1 MTIELASGENKPRVV
16 VADDDPTIRLLAKLA
31 MEQAGFKVIEATD
44 GLRAIE
50 AIQMDMPDLIL
61 LDVTMP
67 GMDGFTACKALRRM
81 PEGERVPV
89 IIITGLD
96 DVESI
101 NRAYD
106 AGATD
111 FVSKPINWTVLN
123 HRVRYIMR
131 ASQALND
138 AWENQTRLANAQ
150 RIAELGDWEWDVT
163 RARFHASEQALRIL
177 GRLISVPNL
186 ETLLEDVHPDD
197 VERVCAAIDGALE
210 RGEASTFDHRITIPG
225 GQVRYVNHQIACLRV
240 DQGGRAVRLVGTV
253 QDITRRK
260 QNEERIRELAY
271 FDTLTGLPNRLLL
284 IDQVRSAL
292 ALASRNAAKV
302 GVMFVDLDEF
312 KRVNDTLGHDAGDEL
327 LRVVAGRITRSVRMT
342 DAVSRVEADPSEPS
356 IARLGGDEFVV
367 LLSQLKHP
375 DDAAVVAGRILEAL
389 VDPILLAGQEIVISC
404 SIGIAISPEDGGSTE
419 TILMNADAAMYQA
432 KAKGRNNFQ
441 FYEPSMNASSRETL
455 SLESALRNAIA
466 NQELELHYQPKVAIA
481 SGKMVGVEALLR
493 WRHLGKGYVPPER
506 LFEIARHTKLIVPI
520 EDWVVRTAFQEA
532 AKWQNAHPSRITVAI
547 NLSGPYLHRAELL
560 PTIEGALEEF
570 KLDPTLVEFE
580 IEAEELQGDSP
591 STINAL
597 RQLNDLGISITVND
611 FGAGYAPMPALKHMP
626 VQSLKLDRSIVANA
640 VGDADDATICRSAIA
655 VARGTGLKTIA
666 MGVETESQL
675 RLLREFGCDYYQG
688 DLFAGP
694 VTTEEIRRQIEAN
707 LTPANER
714 VRG

>member
-1 MTIELASGENKPRVV
+1 MAPNMTTELAAGDNKQRVL

-50 AIQMDMPDLIL
+50 SIQLAMPDLVL

-67 GMDGFTACKALRRM
+67 GLDGFATCKALRRM
-81 PEGERVPV
+81 PEGERVPI

-123 HRVRYIMR
+123 HRIRYIMR

-163 RARFHASEQALRIL
+163 RSRFHASEQALRIL
-177 GRLISVPNL
+177 GQLISVPSL
-186 ETLLEDVHPDD
+186 ESLLEDVHPDD
-197 VERVCAAIDGALE
+197 VERVCSAIDAALE

-240 DQGGRAVRLVGTV
+240 DQGGRAIRLVGTV

-260 QNEERIRELAY
+260 HNEERIRELAY

-284 IDQVRSAL
+284 IDQIRSAL
-292 ALASRNAAKV
+292 AHAARNGTKV

-327 LRVVAGRITRSVRMT
+327 LRVIAGRITRSVRLT
-342 DAVSRVEADPSEPS
+342 DAVSRVEPDLSGSS

-375 DDAAVVAGRILEAL
+375 DDAAVVAGRMLEAL
-389 VDPILLAGQEIVISC
+389 IEPIAIADQEIVISC
-404 SIGIAISPEDGGSTE
+404 SIGIAISPEDGDSTE
-419 TILMNADAAMYQA
+419 AILTSADMAMYQA
-432 KAKGRNNFQ
+432 KAKGKNNFQ
-441 FYEPSMNASSRETL
+441 FYNPATNASSREAL
-455 SLESALRNAIA
+455 GLESALRNAIA
-466 NQELELHYQPKVAIA
+466 NQELELHYQPKVDVA
-481 SGKMVGVEALLR
+481 SGAMVGVEALLR
-493 WRHLGKGYVPPER
+493 WQRLDKGYVAPKQ
-506 LFEIARHTKLIVPI
+506 LFEIARQAQLIIPI
-520 EDWVVRTAFQEA
+520 EDWVVRTAFRAA
-532 AKWQNAHPSRITVAI
+532 AKWQNDHLTRITVGI
-547 NLSGPYLHRAELL
+547 NLSGPYLCRAELL
-560 PTIEGALEEF
+560 PTIEQALEEYR
-570 KLDPTLVEFE
+570 LDPTLIEFE
-580 IEAEELQGDSP
+580 ISADELKDSAP
-591 STINAL
+591 STITTL
-597 RQLNDLGISITVND
+597 RQLIDLGVSITVND
-611 FGAGYAPMPALKHMP
+611 FGVSNGQISTLKHMP
-626 VQSLKLDRSIVANA
+626 IQTLKLDRSIISNA
-640 VGDADDATICRSAIA
+640 ENDSRVCRSAIA
-655 VARGTGLKTIA
+655 VAHSCGFKTVA
-666 MGVETESQL
+666 MGVETDDQL
-675 RLLREFGCDYYQG
+675 RILREFGCDYYQG

-694 VTTEEIRRQIEAN
+694 VTSEEIRRQIEAI
-707 LTPANER
+707 R
-714 VRG
+714 VVTS